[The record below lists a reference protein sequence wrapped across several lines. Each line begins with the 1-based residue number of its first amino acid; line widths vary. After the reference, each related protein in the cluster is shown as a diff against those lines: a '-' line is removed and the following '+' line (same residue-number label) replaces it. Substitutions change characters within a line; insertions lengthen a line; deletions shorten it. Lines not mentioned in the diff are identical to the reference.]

1 MRAYCVKVH
10 KANLSVLKTL
20 GKMENSTSVLVNL
33 NNTLE
38 TVDYDEVLPVEEDM
52 LYIYTVVIPIFL
64 TASLVTFALNLV
76 IILAFPLI
84 RNLSKVS
91 YLPIFTYESSVL

>member
-1 MRAYCVKVH
+1 
-10 KANLSVLKTL
+10 
-20 GKMENSTSVLVNL
+20 MENSTRVLVNL
-33 NNTLE
+33 NTTLE

-84 RNLSKVS
+84 RNLSKAS
-91 YLPIFTYESSVL
+91 YLPIYEAQGKVLPREKFYPEK